1 VAQRTHPNHRH
12 HIHNVQDAREL
23 LGQMG
28 FTVDETK
35 VIDNENE
42 IVVESTEQTTGT
54 LNPSTAA
61 WIKLTKSN
69 GQLTITDNTK

>member
-23 LGQMG
+23 LRQMG
-28 FTVDETK
+28 FTVDETRT
-35 VIDNENE
+35 IDNEHE
-42 IVVESTEQTTGT
+42 ILVESKELTTGSLT
-54 LNPSTAA
+54 RNTAA